1 MRATIA
7 STYVFCSYLYT
18 AATVVEGWEVSTIC
32 LGEVLQSETL
42 NNNSLTLLQR
52 LVFFDG
58 KHKDHGNCLV
68 VCYAS

>member
-7 STYVFCSYLYT
+7 STYVFCSYVYA
-18 AATVVEGWEVSTIC
+18 AATVVEGWEVSTIS

-52 LVFFDG
+52 LVFLMG
-58 KHKDHGNCLV
+58 SIKTMGIV
-68 VCYAS
+68 